1 MSLLVE
7 FRAEGDPVGAARPR
21 ATVRGS
27 HASVYM
33 APAHRLAEHAV
44 TVVACAA
51 WNGRPALDEAIEV
64 RINAVAD
71 RPSRLRRKKDPTGR
85 MWWVGKPDADNVAKL
100 VLDAVV
106 KAGIVVDDTRVVRLV
121 VTKEYA
127 AIVPPE
133 TAHVR
138 VEVHTAP
145 A

>member
-21 ATVRGS
+21 ATIRGR

-33 APAHRLAEHAV
+33 APAHRTAEH
-44 TVVACAA
+44 TIMLVAREA

-64 RINAVAD
+64 RINAVAE
-71 RPSRLRRKKDPTGR
+71 RPARLRRKKDPTGR
-85 MWWVGKPDADNVAKL
+85 LWWMGKPDADNIAKL
-100 VLDAVV
+100 VLDAAV
-106 KAGIVVDDTRVVRLV
+106 KAGIMVDDTRVVRLV